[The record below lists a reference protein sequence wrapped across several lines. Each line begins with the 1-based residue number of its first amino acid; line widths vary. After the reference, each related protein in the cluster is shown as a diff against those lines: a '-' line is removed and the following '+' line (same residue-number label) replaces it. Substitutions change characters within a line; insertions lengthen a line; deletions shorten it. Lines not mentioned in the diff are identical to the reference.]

1 MDPKVAQ
8 ISALLHQAAETHH
21 VVFAITDGTDAD
33 WATWYADWLANLSSI
48 GQFSRQ
54 PAGPK
59 RVDLCARRP
68 GQGVRTPRILTR
80 SGKTFM
86 QRGSRS
92 NSRTGGS
99 PAADMAGRLAKPSPL
114 E

>member
-48 GQFSRQ
+48 GE
-54 PAGPK
+54 
-59 RVDLCARRP
+59 LL
-68 GQGVRTPRILTR
+68 GVR
-80 SGKTFM
+80 SEA
-86 QRGSRS
+86 
-92 NSRTGGS
+92 N
-99 PAADMAGRLAKPSPL
+99 
-114 E
+114 